1 MSKVDFSLCLITAR
15 NVLPAGRDLLE
26 ALRAALKGGVR
37 CIQLREKEMPASDLQ
52 VLARDVRAL
61 TKEFGARL
69 LINSNV
75 ELALECKADGVH
87 LGIASPS
94 SVATARQRMG
104 KDAIIGFSAHSLE
117 DLHSAEREGADFV
130 TFSPVYATP
139 SKAAYGPPQGV
150 DKLRE
155 FCRRTT
161 IPVFALGGIKLER
174 VAEVLDAG
182 AVGVALISAIL
193 AQADPEAAT
202 RDFLQRLHSSG
213 NI

>member
-15 NVLPAGRDLLE
+15 NVLPADRGLLE
-26 ALRAALKGGVR
+26 ALRTALKGGVR
-37 CIQLREKEMPASDLQ
+37 CIQLREKEMPARDLRA
-52 VLARDVRAL
+52 LAHDVRAL
-61 TKEFGARL
+61 TKAFGARL
-69 LINSNV
+69 LINSDV
-75 ELALECKADGVH
+75 ELALECQADGVH
-87 LGIASPS
+87 LGISSPS
-94 SVATARQRMG
+94 VALARQRLG
-104 KDAIIGFSAHSLE
+104 KDAIIGFSAHSLD
-117 DLHSAEREGADFV
+117 DLRSAEREGADFV

-155 FCRRTT
+155 FCRNAA
-161 IPVFALGGIKLER
+161 IPVFALGGIKLDR

-182 AVGVALISAIL
+182 AAGVALISAIL
-193 AQADPEAAT
+193 AQADPETAA

>member
-15 NVLPAGRDLLE
+15 NVLPADRSLLE

-37 CIQLREKEMPASDLQ
+37 CVQLREKEMPISDLRT
-52 VLARDVRAL
+52 LARDVRAL

-69 LINSNV
+69 LINSDV
-75 ELALECKADGVH
+75 ELALECQADGVH
-87 LGIASPS
+87 LGIASS
-94 SVATARQRMG
+94 SVATARRKLG
-104 KDAIIGFSAHSLE
+104 KDAIIGLSAHSLD

-155 FCRRTT
+155 FCRRAT